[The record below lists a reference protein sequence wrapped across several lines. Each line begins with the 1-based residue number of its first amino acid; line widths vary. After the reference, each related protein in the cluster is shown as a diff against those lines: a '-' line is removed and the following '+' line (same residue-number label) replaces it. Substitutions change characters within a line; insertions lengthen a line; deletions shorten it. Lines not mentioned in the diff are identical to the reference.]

1 MKELIILGTYH
12 FSGDKNIFSSS
23 MQKELQQFAERL
35 AKLHPTKIAVE
46 IPIRHGEKL
55 NRSYKS
61 FPNEAFTKL
70 TPWEIMDV
78 NGHTEQFFSDN
89 EVVQIAFRL
98 AKLLDHQEVYAVD
111 EDIEMS
117 DQLAS
122 KIEDQVP
129 VEECYRKLCSIEA
142 KANNLEERFKA
153 LNSTSWSYTNH
164 TMYMAMN
171 KANLGNYEGTRLLLQ
186 WYERNLMI
194 YSNLQNLAED
204 GDRILLLIGSGHL
217 KLLRELVLA
226 DPQINYL
233 DWTAFLQ

>member
-1 MKELIILGTYH
+1 MTELIILGTYH
-12 FSGDKNIFSSS
+12 FSGEKDIFSSS
-23 MQKELQQFAERL
+23 VQKELQQFADRIS
-35 AKLHPTKIAVE
+35 KLRPTKIAVE
-46 IPIRHGEKL
+46 IPIRHEEKL

-61 FPNEAFTKL
+61 LPNEAFTKL
-70 TPWEIMDV
+70 TPWEVMDV
-78 NGHTEQFFSDN
+78 YGHTEQFFSDN

-98 AKLLDHQEVYAVD
+98 AKLLNHQQVYAVD

-122 KIEDQVP
+122 AIENQIP
-129 VEECYRKLCSIEA
+129 VEECWQKLCSIESQA
-142 KANNLEERFKA
+142 TNLEERFRA
-153 LNSTSWSYTNH
+153 LNSEKWSYTNH

-171 KANLGNYEGTRLLLQ
+171 KANLGNYEGTQLLLQ

-226 DPQINYL
+226 DPRMNYL
-233 DWTAFLQ
+233 DWTELI